1 VTVTCQMD
9 GCKRRD
15 IGNLRLLSYCLA
27 DAVDTSVSSV
37 VAGPIDAWQFE
48 DQSLQVLSADPE

>member
-1 VTVTCQMD
+1 MD

>member
-1 VTVTCQMD
+1 MD

-15 IGNLRLLSYCLA
+15 IGNLRLLSCCLA